1 MLHSFSQKPHHRPD
15 HSRHLHRKKA
25 CWNYGELFL
34 MQARNS
40 SPFRPEALPRCS
52 QKIWTACLWHQ
63 RFRSLPYL
71 QGDSSRYASVSP
83 PSPALPQGMCKR
95 IHDHPVHMLRSCCG
109 QVHSLL
115 PFLPE
120 RSPALLKESPLPQY
134 HTSHLKFSA
143 HSVLPHPFWNHPEAL
158 QEVCCR
164 SGYPASHPQ

>member
-1 MLHSFSQKPHHRPD
+1 MLRSFSQKPLHKPD
-15 HSRHLHRKKA
+15 HNLRLRQKKA
-25 CWNYGELFL
+25 CWNCEVHVLR
-34 MQARNS
+34 QARNS
-40 SPFRPEALPRCS
+40 SPFHPEALPHCS
-52 QKIWTACLWHQ
+52 QKIWTAYRWHQ

-95 IHDHPVHMLRSCCG
+95 IHGHPVHMLRSCCG

-134 HTSHLKFSA
+134 HTSHLKSSA

-158 QEVCCR
+158 QEVYCR